1 MTRLALLRWAVP
13 RSRPAAAADPFCP
26 VHDAIAVLQG
36 KWTLQI
42 VHALMGGPMGFNE
55 LARAVG
61 GCNPSTLA
69 QRLDTLVR
77 LDVLARKVEVSTPPR
92 TLYSLTAAGAAL
104 RPVVAAIEQWGRRY
118 LRKQRLQ
125 GVRRA
130 ARAAKESR
138 AS

>member
-1 MTRLALLRWAVP
+1 MA
-13 RSRPAAAADPFCP
+13 RSRTPASSDPCCP
-26 VHDAIAVLQG
+26 VYDAIAVLQG

-42 VHALMGGPMGFNE
+42 VHALMAGPMGFNE

-77 LDVLARKVEVSTPPR
+77 LALLARRVEASTPPR
-92 TLYSLTAAGAAL
+92 TLYSLSPAGAAL
-104 RPVVAAIEQWGRRY
+104 QPVVAAIEQWGRHH
-118 LRKQRLQ
+118 LRKDQLQ
-125 GVRRA
+125 SVRRA
-130 ARAAKESR
+130 ARAARESR

>member
-1 MTRLALLRWAVP
+1 VP
-13 RSRPAAAADPFCP
+13 RTRATDTDPCCSI
-26 VHDAIAVLQG
+26 HDAVAVLQG

-42 VHALMGGPMGFNE
+42 VHALIGGAMGFNE
-55 LARAVG
+55 LARAIG

-77 LDVLARKVEVSTPPR
+77 LDVLALRVETSTPPR

-104 RPVVAAIEQWGRRY
+104 QPVIAAIERWGRQH
-118 LRKQRLQ
+118 LRKQRVHS
-125 GVRRA
+125 VRRA
-130 ARAAKESR
+130 SRAARESR